1 MDTKN
6 TEIASPRLKAMAPAL
21 AKASAGRRKDG
32 GRPYDPSLTEK
43 KIYKAWERAK
53 AFRPAE
59 KKPRGKKS
67 FSIVIPPPNVTG
79 SLHMGH
85 ALNAS
90 MQDSLI
96 RYHRMKGDDTVWL
109 PGMDHAGIA
118 TQNVVEK
125 QLKKE
130 GLTRHDLGRAKFI
143 ERVWQWKEQ
152 SGTTIGKQLRRIG
165 SSCDWSRERFT
176 MDKEY
181 VRAVQ
186 EAFIHYANKGFIY
199 RGDRIV
205 NWCPRCASSI
215 SDLEVKHEERE
226 GLIYNIK
233 YPLKDGTGFVTVA
246 TTRPETMLGDTAVAV
261 YPSDE
266 RYKQL
271 VGKIILLPI
280 SNREV
285 SIVVDHA
292 VEKDFGT
299 GAVKVTPAH
308 DQTDWEIGERQKLP
322 VINVIGEDGKMT
334 QTAGTE
340 YVGLTTDDARA
351 KVLQQLQELQ
361 LLQGDPEKMRHNV
374 ALCDRCGTVIQ
385 PLVSKQWFVK
395 MGSLAKPA
403 REVVEKDLINFEPER
418 WKKNYLDWLTGVKDW
433 CVSRQLWWGHRL
445 PVWYCQ
451 TGRISNFPAF
461 AKASAGKQFSISKT
475 EGHVVFSMVKPKKC
489 PDCGGKEFIQDPDVL
504 DTWFS
509 SALWPFAVFGWPEM
523 TDDLERFYPT
533 SVLATARDIVA
544 LWVARMVFSG
554 LEFTDKNKYLPA
566 KQYGKKN
573 QKHQIPFEH
582 VIIHPTVLNL
592 KGQRMSK
599 SLGTGID
606 PMDLINQYGAD
617 AVRFGLLVQTQQD
630 QQALRF
636 DENAVRVG
644 RNFANKLWNLANFI
658 QGTVRRS
665 PVAST
670 LNPVPLFDQWI
681 LQRLDIVS
689 KEVTSALEDF
699 RFGDA
704 VRSLHAFI
712 WDEFADW
719 YIEVSKVSGLTSA
732 NVAKEVFKKCLVL
745 LHPFMPFVSE
755 ELWKD
760 FGDKKGM
767 LINSAWPKPVKK
779 KTQEIK
785 EIGQFKEIVGELR
798 SLRNL
803 IGLPVGARPV
813 VYLKTERKLVP
824 LYAGIAQLAGFAEVV
839 KQKSGAN
846 WILLP
851 TRTKYEIA
859 LQKEN
864 LITLPLADR
873 LNTMQKNTLKAQEE
887 IAKIEQRLKQMGD
900 KAPVAI
906 VEEQNINL
914 VSKRRELVNQEQG
927 KLGLQ
932 ILIAGLK

>member
-1 MDTKN
+1 MPNETEK
-6 TEIASPRLKAMAPAL
+6 TEIALPRLKAMA
-21 AKASAGRRKDG
+21 RKDG
-32 GRPYDPSLTEK
+32 KPYDPSLTEE

-53 AFRPAE
+53 AFQPAV

-90 MQDSLI
+90 MQDALI
-96 RYHRMKGDDTVWL
+96 RYHRMRGDDTVWI

-130 GLTRHDLGRAKFI
+130 GLTRHDLGREKFI

-186 EAFIHYANKGFIY
+186 ETFIHYANKGLIY

-226 GLIYNIK
+226 GLIYNLI
-233 YPLKDGTGFVTVA
+233 YPLVDGSGSVVVA

-271 VGKIILLPI
+271 VGKKILLPI
-280 SNREV
+280 VKREI
-285 SIVVDHA
+285 SIVADHA

-308 DQTDWEIGERQKLP
+308 DQSDWEIGERQKLS
-322 VINVIGEDGKMT
+322 VINVIGEDGIMT
-334 QTAGTE
+334 EAAGSE
-340 YVGLTTDDARA
+340 FAGLTVTEARE
-351 KVLQQLQELQ
+351 KVLQKLQDLEL
-361 LLQGDPEKMRHNV
+361 LKGDPEKIRHNV

-395 MGSLAKPA
+395 MGPLSAPA
-403 REVVEKDLINFEPER
+403 RIVAEKDLINFEPER
-418 WKKNYLDWLTGVKDW
+418 WKKVYLDWLAGVKDW
-433 CVSRQLWWGHRL
+433 CVSRQLWWGHQL

-451 TGRISNFPAF
+451 AGRMKNEEKRLI
-461 AKASAGKQFSISKT
+461 KT
-475 EGHVVFSMVKPKKC
+475 DGHVVFSSVKPKKC
-489 PDCGGKEFIQDPDVL
+489 PECGGNEFIQDPDVL

-554 LEFTDKNKYLPA
+554 LEFMDKNKYLPA

-573 QKHQIPFEH
+573 LSQQIPFRN

-617 AVRFGLLVQTQQD
+617 AVRFGLLIQTQQD

-644 RNFANKLWNLANFI
+644 RNFANKLWNMGKFI
-658 QGTVRRS
+658 SSAKKAKTT
-665 PVAST
+665 PT
-670 LNPVPLFDQWI
+670 LFDDWI
-681 LQRLDIVS
+681 LQRLDVVS
-689 KEVTSALEDF
+689 GEVSVALDEF

-704 VRSLHAFI
+704 TRTLHSFI

-719 YIEVSKVSGLTSA
+719 YIEVSKVTGLTSPA
-732 NVAKEVFKKCLVL
+732 VAKDVFGKCLLL

-767 LINSAWPKPVKK
+767 LINAPWPKYAKAKK
-779 KTQEIK
+779 KDIAEINK
-785 EIGQFKEIVGELR
+785 FQTIVSELR

-803 IGLPVGARPV
+803 LGIPNGTKPEILLQTEKK
-813 VYLKTERKLVP
+813 LKP
-824 LYAGIAQLAGFAEVV
+824 LWPAIAQLSNFSNIVEGDGGKRWV
-839 KQKSGAN
+839 SLPAN
-846 WILLP
+846 
-851 TRTKYEIA
+851 TCSRIA
-859 LQKEN
+859 LTAET
-864 LITLPLADR
+864 LAILPLKER
-873 LNTMQKNTLKAQEE
+873 LVAMQLETKKAQEE
-887 IAKIEQRLKQMGD
+887 IVKLEQRLIQMGD
-900 KAPVAI
+900 KAPVNIIKEQKDLLLVKSGELDKQKQGI
-906 VEEQNINL
+906 VA
-914 VSKRRELVNQEQG
+914 
-927 KLGLQ
+927 LGT
-932 ILIAGLK
+932 LIETI

>member
-1 MDTKN
+1 MSMATKN
-6 TEIASPRLKAMAPAL
+6 TEKISPSPSLIKRG
-21 AKASAGRRKDG
+21 SA
-32 GRPYDPSLTEK
+32 RPYDPSLTEE

-53 AFRPAE
+53 AFQPAV

-90 MQDSLI
+90 MQDALI
-96 RYHRMKGDDTVWL
+96 RYHRMKGDDTVWI

-130 GLTRHDLGRAKFI
+130 GLTRHDLGREKFI
-143 ERVWQWKEQ
+143 ERVWQWKGQ
-152 SGTTIGKQLRRIG
+152 SGTTISKQLRRVG

-186 EAFIHYANKGFIY
+186 EAFIHYAKKGLIY

-215 SDLEVKHEERE
+215 SDLEVKHEERD
-226 GLIYNIK
+226 GLIYNLI
-233 YPLKDGTGFVTVA
+233 YPLVDGSGSVVVA

-261 YPSDE
+261 YPSDG
-266 RYKQL
+266 RYQEL
-271 VGKIILLPI
+271 VGKKIKLPLT
-280 SNREV
+280 NREIP
-285 SIVVDHA
+285 IVADHA
-292 VEKDFGT
+292 VDKTFGT

-308 DQTDWEIGERQKLP
+308 DQTDWEIGERQKLQ

-334 QTAGTE
+334 QAVGLE
-340 YVGLTTDDARA
+340 YVGLPTSEARE
-351 KVLQQLQELQ
+351 KVLQKLQELQ
-361 LLQGDPEKMRHNV
+361 LLKGEPEKIRHNV
-374 ALCDRCGTVIQ
+374 SLCDRCSTVIQ

-395 MGSLAKPA
+395 MGPLAKPA
-403 REVVEKDLINFEPER
+403 IIVAEKDLINFEPQR
-418 WKKNYLDWLTGVKDW
+418 WKKVYLDWLTGVKDW
-433 CVSRQLWWGHRL
+433 CVSRQLWWGHQL

-451 TGRISNFPAF
+451 TGRMTNDDKRMI
-461 AKASAGKQFSISKT
+461 KT
-475 EGHVVFSMVKPKKC
+475 NGHVVFSSVKPKKC
-489 PDCGGKEFIQDPDVL
+489 LDCGGTDFIQDPDVL

-523 TDDLERFYPT
+523 TDDLARFYPT
-533 SVLATARDIVA
+533 SVLATARDIMA
-544 LWVARMVFSG
+544 LWVTRMVFSG

-573 QKHQIPFEH
+573 LSQQIPFKN
-582 VIIHPTVLNL
+582 VIIHTTVLNL

-606 PMDLINQYGAD
+606 PIDLINQYGAD
-617 AVRFGLLVQTQQD
+617 AVRFGLLIQTQQD

-644 RNFANKLWNLANFI
+644 RNFANKLWNIGKYIGSAKKAK
-658 QGTVRRS
+658 TA
-665 PVAST
+665 PT
-670 LNPVPLFDQWI
+670 LFDNWI
-681 LQRLDIVS
+681 LQRLETVS
-689 KEVTSALEDF
+689 EEVTVALDEF

-704 VRSLHAFI
+704 TRMLHAFI

-719 YIEVSKVSGLTSA
+719 YIEVSKVPGLTSA
-732 NVAKEVFKKCLVL
+732 NVAKDVFKKCLVL
-745 LHPFMPFVSE
+745 LHPFMPFVTE

-767 LINSAWPKPVKK
+767 LINTAWPKFAKSRKK
-779 KTQEIK
+779 EIK
-785 EIGQFKEIVGELR
+785 EIKYFQAIVGELR
-798 SLRNL
+798 SIRNL
-803 IGLPVGARPV
+803 LGIPNGTKPVI
-813 VYLKTERKLVP
+813 LLQTERNLKP
-824 LYAGIAQLAGFAEVV
+824 LWPAIAQLSNFSEVV
-839 KQKSGAN
+839 EKENGAK
-846 WILLP
+846 WVSLP
-851 TRTKYEIA
+851 ATYCSKIA
-859 LQKEN
+859 LTTET
-864 LITLPLADR
+864 LSTLPLKER
-873 LNTMQKNTLKAQEE
+873 LITMESDTKKAQEE
-887 IAKIEQRLKQMGD
+887 IIKLEQRLIQMGD
-900 KAPVAI
+900 KAPVN
-906 VEEQNINL
+906 VVQQQ
-914 VSKRRELVNQEQG
+914 RELLVAK
-927 KLGLQ
+927 KLDLEKQQNGITALDT
-932 ILIAGLK
+932 LIKRI